1 MEQKKIGIILSYLN
15 ILIQALIGVLYVP
28 LLLHYIGKNG
38 YGLYQLMGSLI
49 AYMGIM
55 DFGLS
60 SAVIQF
66 YVKYKTL
73 NDRIGMENVLAIAI
87 RGYALVIAIAL
98 AAGLMCY
105 AFLDTIFSNSM
116 TIMEILEAKSIFVL
130 LLINVVIT
138 LSTVVFRSVINACQR
153 FFFLKGMET
162 AQLVLQPILV
172 VLVLEHHPSAF
183 SVAAVQTVLNL
194 ILSLV
199 RIYYCFCVLHVKIRF
214 HKWDYELFRGFRK
227 LAISVFVV
235 TIADQIFGKS
245 NQVILGVVSGTAEVA
260 VYSVAAMIFA
270 NYQALSYAV
279 SGVYLPQV
287 SAMVVNKE
295 SSQSL
300 SRVFIQIGRW
310 QYYILM
316 LAFSGFVI
324 FGHEFIWI
332 WAGNGFEEAYWIT
345 ILIIFPFT
353 IDLIQNIGLSILQA
367 MNRYDFR
374 AKVLCGV
381 GLLNLALAIP
391 LGMEYGGIGCA
402 AATGLSMFLGNG
414 VIMNWFYAKELHLAI
429 GKFWREIAKISL
441 LALPCVALGVLLN
454 HLCPQAGL
462 VGFCGKVAIYTV
474 VYSGIMVVFGV
485 TEDEKRRIFRR

>member
-374 AKVLCGV
+374 AKVLLGV
-381 GLLNLALAIP
+381 GLLNLVLAIP

>member
-28 LLLHYIGKNG
+28 LLLHYIGKNE

-49 AYMGIM
+49 AYMGVM

-73 NDRIGMENVLAIAI
+73 NDRIGMENVLAIAV
-87 RGYALVIAIAL
+87 RGYTLVIAIVL
-98 AAGLMCY
+98 AAGLICY

-116 TIMEILEAKSIFVL
+116 TMMEILEAKNIFVL

-138 LSTVVFRSVINACQR
+138 LSTLVFRSVINACQR
-153 FFFLKGMET
+153 FLFLKGMET

-194 ILSLV
+194 ILSLARV
-199 RIYYCFCVLHVKIRF
+199 YYCFCVLHVKIRF
-214 HKWDYELFRGFRK
+214 HKWDYELFKRFRK

-245 NQVILGVVSGTAEVA
+245 NQVILGVISGTAEVA

-300 SRVFIQIGRW
+300 SRVFIRIGRW

-324 FGHEFIWI
+324 FGHEFIEI

-345 ILIIFPFT
+345 ILIILPFT
-353 IDLIQNIGLSILQA
+353 IDLIQNIGLTILQA

-402 AATGLSMFLGNG
+402 AATGFAMFLGNG
-414 VIMNWFYAKELHLAI
+414 VIMNWFYAKELHLEI
-429 GKFWREIAKISL
+429 GKFWKEIAKISL
-441 LALPCVALGVLLN
+441 LALPCVALGVFLN
-454 HLCPQAGL
+454 HVCPQTG
-462 VGFCGKVAIYTV
+462 VGIFLGKVLVYAAA
-474 VYSGIMVVFGV
+474 YSGVMYVFGV
-485 TEDEKRRIFRR
+485 TEDEKRRIFRK